1 MHLPVSVTTC
11 NVSEEAW
18 PKSTMCE
25 PSSGYPNPDFYW
37 FEHRIHEIQAEH
49 AGELVRT
56 GSPYI
61 LCSPLPS
68 HWRSNKTL
76 PVAFKV
82 VAVGD
87 IGDGTIVT
95 IRAGNDENY
104 CAELRNCTAVMKNQ
118 VAKFNDLRFVGR
130 SGRGKSF
137 SITITVSTMPPQ
149 VATYNKAI
157 KVTVDGPREP
167 RSKTSGQ
174 HPSYRAI
181 GLGQRPFLEPSPLS
195 HLRDPVFK
203 KQGVRSSQSTESSLN
218 SYKQESPDPNG
229 TTVHCPSSSWPEY
242 PSTYAP
248 APYSPQT
255 TYYDP
260 HQDSTHGTPIHLP
273 TVLPDSSTSEFHTT
287 SLMSPPPPTSMLN
300 STKQELDMISPRY
313 QDNSAYY
320 PNNWSTNPTYNN
332 NYYYNPPYNQQQYH
346 PPPVVVCPSLY
357 STVNQSQIHFHLH
370 ASTEKSD
377 QFKSDQFLKTEQ
389 YLKSDQY
396 FTDSLPLTSPQ
407 RVDVI
412 QNPTSEVVHTDP
424 LRIDDSERVAQS
436 QNDVWRPY

>member
-167 RSKTSGQ
+167 RSKT
-174 HPSYRAI
+174 
-181 GLGQRPFLEPSPLS
+181 
-195 HLRDPVFK
+195 
-203 KQGVRSSQSTESSLN
+203 N
-218 SYKQESPDPNG
+218 PNG